1 MIEMMRVNAATW
13 FLPST
18 PIAEPLGVPPG
29 IMPPVVVNAYGRK
42 DVVIEKD
49 KNCDAVQ
56 LFMPVV
62 FRVRWWEA
70 VGSRKDA
77 KRQG

>member
-1 MIEMMRVNAATW
+1 
-13 FLPST
+13 
-18 PIAEPLGVPPG
+18 
-29 IMPPVVVNAYGRK
+29 MPPVVVNAYGRK